1 MAKPY
6 DPKDRFFQKAKEQGF
21 RARSAFKIEEILEKR
36 KARVRELELHF
47 DRSIWARIYLR
58 PIRLAEQRSILI
70 LVEDLTLEKRQLL
83 LLNTIA
89 RAKKEWELTFDT
101 VSDMIALIDS
111 QQKIIQD
118 NQERHQEPQGETN
131 ETIIIR
137 NTNLIH
143 HRIERTNRRQGSREF
158 CKNLYR

>member
-1 MAKPY
+1 
-6 DPKDRFFQKAKEQGF
+6 
-21 RARSAFKIEEILEKR
+21 
-36 KARVRELELHF
+36 LHF

-101 VSDMIALIDS
+101 VPDMIALIDS
-111 QQKIIQD
+111 RQKIIRL
-118 NQERHQEPQGETN
+118 NKAFANKAGVTSK
-131 ETIIIR
+131 
-137 NTNLIH
+137 
-143 HRIERTNRRQGSREF
+143 RR
-158 CKNLYR
+158 